1 MDPAGE
7 KAEPLSNAGSCPTS
21 PRNFIFDL
29 DRTTT
34 RDPEGGTSHRPST
47 CPTSRSGSITEL
59 NAATRDLGGEK
70 VPHAFTNDISGGIA
84 QHSPSSIVTS
94 QPSPNPFPEFSPHLA
109 SSIPAYPP
117 RENKMLAE
125 LKTFTNECC
134 HCLCCGKRAM
144 IFGWFIGDTI
154 PDFLECGCC
163 LCLHAA
169 SGGRWELPLWW
180 FDWWWC

>member
-1 MDPAGE
+1 MRTRNHAHYFHKVYLP
-7 KAEPLSNAGSCPTS
+7 SS
-21 PRNFIFDL
+21 P
-29 DRTTT
+29 
-34 RDPEGGTSHRPST
+34 
-47 CPTSRSGSITEL
+47 CRSIIDL

-84 QHSPSSIVTS
+84 QPSPSSIVTS

-109 SSIPAYPP
+109 SSIPACPP
-117 RENKMLAE
+117 RENELLAE
-125 LKTFTNECC
+125 LKTSTNECC
-134 HCLCCGKRAM
+134 HCLCRGKRAV